1 MTSLKYERLAPTV
14 GAKILEVTVDQFKND
29 PALPGQVLEAL
40 EEFGVLLF
48 RGLDIDDDTQA
59 EFAHRLGTVRLFPDL
74 PKPEIFE
81 VSYLTENPN
90 SDKLRGNINWHIDG
104 LYDQDNPGSV
114 TMLSAKAIS
123 QEGGQTEFASSYN
136 AYDLMTEDE
145 KALLVDKKVV
155 FTFEASQRRVF
166 ENPTQE
172 QIDYWRSRP
181 PKALPLVWEHESGRR
196 SLILG
201 SMHDHIEGMDVEEG
215 RAILDRLL
223 ARATMPEHVYQHTWE
238 VGDTVFFDNRGLY
251 HRARP
256 FEEGSPRRMSRC
268 TLLGEEPVRPVK
280 VLAA

>member
-14 GAKILEVTVDQFKND
+14 GAKILGVTVDQLRDD

-48 RGLDIDDDTQA
+48 RGLNIDDDTQA
-59 EFAHRLGTVRLFPDL
+59 EFAHKLGTVRLYPDL

-136 AYDLMTEDE
+136 AYDLMTEEE
-145 KALLVDKKVV
+145 KDLLLDKNVV

-172 QIDYWRSRP
+172 QIDFWRSRP

-256 FEEGSPRRMSRC
+256 FEEGSSRRMSRC

-280 VLAA
+280 VLAT